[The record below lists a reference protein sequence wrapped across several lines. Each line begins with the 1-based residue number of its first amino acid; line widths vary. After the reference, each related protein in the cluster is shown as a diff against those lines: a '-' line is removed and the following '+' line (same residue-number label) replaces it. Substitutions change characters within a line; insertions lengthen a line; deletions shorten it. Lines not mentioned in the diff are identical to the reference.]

1 MKNFL
6 FLLTGLISGLVNGM
20 LGTGGGTITVP
31 AIQRL
36 GVDTKKSHATAI
48 AVILPLTIVSVFFY
62 FRQGH
67 TDLKSAVIVS
77 IAGAAGSVAGAKFLR
92 KIPAAFLKMLF
103 GAAMIIMGI
112 RMFFR

>member
-67 TDLKSAVIVS
+67 TDLKVRRHRFHSRRCRIGCRRKVSA
-77 IAGAAGSVAGAKFLR
+77 
-92 KIPAAFLKMLF
+92 
-103 GAAMIIMGI
+103 
-112 RMFFR
+112 